1 MVKKALDISAS
12 RKSKSKLQK
21 GKSRSVA
28 EQAVVI
34 ASKLANR
41 QRGRP

>member
-1 MVKKALDISAS
+1 MVKKALDVSAK
-12 RKSKSKLQK
+12 RRLKAKLQK
-21 GKSRSVA
+21 AKSRSVV

>member
-1 MVKKALDISAS
+1 MIKKALDVSTN
-12 RKSKSKLQK
+12 RKPKPRPQK
-21 GKSRSVA
+21 GKSRSVT
-28 EQAVVI
+28 EQAIMI

>member
-1 MVKKALDISAS
+1 MVKKALEVSSS
-12 RKSKSKLQK
+12 RKPKSKPQK